1 MKRLRFAA
9 VIALC
14 NPANLHPGERDCPGV
29 QRERPTGGRPR
40 DRRLSRSLARNRE
53 MKATLRNSVNM
64 VAVALAV
71 SLNAPVSIADGPFAG
86 TLGAGNAAF
95 APTDVYRLTCPGG
108 TASARA
114 RVANPDGNPVDEITV
129 EVIAPTGLVRSA
141 ISLEGVAP
149 PTAVRTGAA
158 GRYLV
163 TVHKDAELI
172 AARYSIVLDCHTAA
186 GAAIA
191 GNQTVRIQNQ

>member
-1 MKRLRFAA
+1 
-9 VIALC
+9 
-14 NPANLHPGERDCPGV
+14 
-29 QRERPTGGRPR
+29 
-40 DRRLSRSLARNRE
+40 
-53 MKATLRNSVNM
+53 MKAIARKSVN
-64 VAVALAV
+64 VAVLAV
-71 SLNAPVSIADGPFAG
+71 AALVNAPASLADGPFAG

-114 RVANPDGNPVDEITV
+114 RVTNPDGNPVDEITV

-163 TVHKDAELI
+163 TVHKDSTLI

-191 GNQTVRIQNQ
+191 GNQTVLIQNQ

>member
-1 MKRLRFAA
+1 
-9 VIALC
+9 
-14 NPANLHPGERDCPGV
+14 
-29 QRERPTGGRPR
+29 
-40 DRRLSRSLARNRE
+40 
-53 MKATLRNSVNM
+53 MKATLRKSGKM
-64 VAVALAV
+64 AALAIAV
-71 SLNAPVSIADGPFAG
+71 LVNAPVSLADGPFAG
-86 TLGAGNAAF
+86 SLGAGSAST

-114 RVANPDGNPVDEITV
+114 RVTNPNGNPVDEITV
-129 EVIAPTGLVRSA
+129 QVISPTGLVRSA

-163 TVHKDAELI
+163 TVHKDSERI

-191 GNQTVRIQNQ
+191 GNQSVLIQNQ

>member
-1 MKRLRFAA
+1 
-9 VIALC
+9 
-14 NPANLHPGERDCPGV
+14 
-29 QRERPTGGRPR
+29 
-40 DRRLSRSLARNRE
+40 
-53 MKATLRNSVNM
+53 MKATSRKSVN
-64 VAVALAV
+64 AVALAV
-71 SLNAPVSIADGPFAG
+71 AVSVIAPAGLADGPFAG
-86 TLGAGNAAF
+86 TLGAGTAAF

-114 RVANPDGNPVDEITV
+114 RVTNPDGSPVDEITV
-129 EVIAPTGLVRSA
+129 EVVAPTGLVRSA

-163 TVHKDAELI
+163 TVHKDATLI

-191 GNQTVRIQNQ
+191 GNQSVLIQNQ